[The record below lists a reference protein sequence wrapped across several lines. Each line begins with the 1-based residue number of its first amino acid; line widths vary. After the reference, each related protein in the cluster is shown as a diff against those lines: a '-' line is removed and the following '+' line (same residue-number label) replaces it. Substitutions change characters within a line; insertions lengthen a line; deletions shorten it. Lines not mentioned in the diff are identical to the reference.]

1 MNKIC
6 RKPGRKKTHLVKG
19 LKGAGLAAEHKD
31 NEKNTFK
38 LFFENKKSNICF
50 KQRQRL
56 TATNRF
62 LNRR

>member
-31 NEKNTFK
+31 NEKCTFK
-38 LFFENKKSNICF
+38 LFFEKKNRLFTF
-50 KQRQRL
+50 KSDKY
-56 TATNRF
+56 
-62 LNRR
+62 